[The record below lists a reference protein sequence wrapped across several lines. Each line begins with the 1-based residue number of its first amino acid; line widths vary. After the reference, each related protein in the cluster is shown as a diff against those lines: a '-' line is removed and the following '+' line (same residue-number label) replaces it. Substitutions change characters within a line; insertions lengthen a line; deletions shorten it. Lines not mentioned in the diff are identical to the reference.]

1 MAVKA
6 ASNVRRLR
14 VVIGRPTAPEQS
26 IIDLAREKTGEC
38 IDILARIAR
47 DDANTASARI
57 AAATALIDRGWG
69 RPTTMTITDAEPD
82 ELEDGEI
89 SLDDILAARAAIIDE
104 C

>member
-1 MAVKA
+1 MAETP

-14 VVIGRPTAPEQS
+14 LVIGKPTAPEQS
-26 IIDLAREKTGEC
+26 IIDLAREKTVEC
-38 IDILARIAR
+38 IDILAQIAK
-47 DDANTASARI
+47 DGGNTASARI

-82 ELEDGEI
+82 ELEEGEI
-89 SLDDILAARAAIIDE
+89 SLEDILAARAAVIND